1 MTIIPPWPVVIILL
15 GAKLKHPASPKVPK
29 NLLPLLEVNA
39 SAASSITLILFDL
52 ANFINSK
59 MFPPLP
65 ET

>member
-29 NLLPLLEVNA
+29 NLPLLEVNA
-39 SAASSITLILFDL
+39 SAASSITLIFFDL
-52 ANFINSK
+52 ANCINSN

-65 ET
+65 EI